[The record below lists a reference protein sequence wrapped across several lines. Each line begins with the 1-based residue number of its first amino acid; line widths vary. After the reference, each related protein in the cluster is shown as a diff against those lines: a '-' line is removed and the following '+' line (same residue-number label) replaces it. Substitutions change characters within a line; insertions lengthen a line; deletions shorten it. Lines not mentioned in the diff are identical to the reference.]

1 MAGTP
6 EKMLEYLLETAMDP
20 KKEHQTAGKVR
31 PNLPRPELLVSKFRV
46 KSLDLRVV
54 GPIFAN

>member
-31 PNLPRPELLVSKFRV
+31 PNLPCP
-46 KSLDLRVV
+46 
-54 GPIFAN
+54 

>member
-20 KKEHQTAGKVR
+20 KKEHQMAGMMGKLIAVSAILADS
-31 PNLPRPELLVSKFRV
+31 PNRTCFL
-46 KSLDLRVV
+46 
-54 GPIFAN
+54 